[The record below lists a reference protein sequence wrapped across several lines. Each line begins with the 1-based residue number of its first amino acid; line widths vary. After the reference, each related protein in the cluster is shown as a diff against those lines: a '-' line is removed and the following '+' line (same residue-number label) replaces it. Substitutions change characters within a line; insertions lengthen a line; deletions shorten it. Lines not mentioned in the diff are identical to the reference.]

1 MSPRRLAVLLGAAV
15 FVFGVAGAPM
25 SPAFAGKKDRK
36 HRRVHEIKIRS
47 GAFLG
52 VKMQELTDE
61 VRDGL
66 GIKAK
71 SGVLINDVIKDS
83 PAEKAGI
90 EDGDVVV
97 KFGRKKVTS
106 PEQLSELVADA
117 EAGDEVKVELHRDS
131 KSMTVEVTLG
141 DWSDQPTVSF
151 VTPGDFEFDFRDAR
165 SFVSSFRPFRLG
177 VQVSS
182 LNEDLAPYFGVKEGE
197 GILVLEV
204 HDESTAKEAGVKA
217 GDVIVGIA
225 DKDIKS
231 ISDIHEAMSE
241 MDTGDDFEMTVVRK
255 KKKVTLKGEVS
266 EHSRAFFG
274 DGAFSRV
281 GRAPHIEIM
290 RGDDLKKEVEQLR
303 KELEEIK
310 KELKKSKSS

>member
-1 MSPRRLAVLLGAAV
+1 MGAAV
-15 FVFGVAGAPM
+15 FLFGVAGAPM

-36 HRRVHEIKIRS
+36 HSRVHEIKIRS

-66 GIKAK
+66 SIKPK
-71 SGVLINDVIKDS
+71 SGVLINDVVEDS

-90 EDGDVVV
+90 EDGDVIV

-117 EAGDEVKVELHRDS
+117 EAGDEVKIELYRDNKS
-131 KSMTVEVTLG
+131 KTVKVTLG
-141 DWSDQPTVSF
+141 DWSDQPAVSF
-151 VTPGDFEFDFRDAR
+151 VTPGDFDFDFRGAR
-165 SFVSSFRPFRLG
+165 SFVSAFRPFRLG
-177 VQVSS
+177 VQVSE
-182 LNEDLAPYFGVKEGE
+182 LNEDLAPYFGVKKGE

-204 HDESTAKEAGVKA
+204 RDESSAEEAGVKA
-217 GDVIVGIA
+217 GDVIVDIA
-225 DKDIKS
+225 GNDIES
-231 ISDIHEAMSE
+231 IEDIHEAMSE

-274 DGAFSRV
+274 DGSFSRL
-281 GRAPHIEIM
+281 GRAPHMRIM
-290 RGDDLKKEVEQLR
+290 RDDDLKKEMKQLR

-310 KELKKSKSS
+310 KEIKKSKSS